1 MTTKYNEMIG
11 RMDAYNAALT
21 KRDEMKAEAHR
32 LTVRLA
38 QLKHERSTLTYT
50 MPHCSVAGCR
60 TKLRGKGFMCHNH
73 HLRAVKARG
82 NREPLAGVKFIVK
95 EPMTHCCGKKRVEI
109 TPRHM
114 NRHEHTQLACTEC
127 GDVRYNVRRRIP
139 ETWGCGSARAAQTQL
154 RTMFPDKHFNTVNY
168 RGMKPR
174 KHMNATTVAALR
186 IYNIVVLRC
195 TYVEWMT
202 YWNHI
207 RRRSIENAECS
218 PIVQ

>member
-1 MTTKYNEMIG
+1 MLRANSLEYNANDTKTKQCFPYPRLILHIPERTCKPTRIPNRPSFCLSRHTANHLEFCCVCVYRTMTTKYNEMIG

-82 NREPLAGVKFIVK
+82 NREPLASVKFIVK
-95 EPMTHCCGKKRVEI
+95 DNTTHCCGKKRVEI
-109 TPRHM
+109 KL
-114 NRHEHTQLACTEC
+114 RHENINKQNHMC
-127 GDVRYNVRRRIP
+127 GFVY
-139 ETWGCGSARAAQTQL
+139 
-154 RTMFPDKHFNTVNY
+154 
-168 RGMKPR
+168 
-174 KHMNATTVAALR
+174 
-186 IYNIVVLRC
+186 
-195 TYVEWMT
+195 
-202 YWNHI
+202 
-207 RRRSIENAECS
+207 
-218 PIVQ
+218 

>member
-1 MTTKYNEMIG
+1 MIG

-82 NREPLAGVKFIVK
+82 NREPLASVKFIVK
-95 EPMTHCCGKKRVEI
+95 DNTTHCCGKKRVEI

-154 RTMFPDKHFNTVNY
+154 RAMFPDEGFRLK
-168 RGMKPR
+168 G
-174 KHMNATTVAALR
+174 MNATTVAALR

-195 TYVEWMT
+195 GYVEWMT
-202 YWNHI
+202 YWNNI
-207 RRRSIENAECS
+207 LRRSIENAERS